1 MFTKTFAIVAIAC
14 LFASF
19 TLVALA
25 VRDTNCDGP
34 FCASASGSRSG
45 STARSYASVSGGYTG
60 VSGYYNVHAYVGST
74 TDSKGGSFE
83 GSVSK
88 SAYVRKPFTRAS
100 GGAYANVTGTDRHST
115 HYSAS
120 ASVSY

>member
-25 VRDTNCDGP
+25 VRDTDCDGP

-45 STARSYASVSGGYTG
+45 SIARSYASVSGGYTG
-60 VSGYYNVHAYVGST
+60 VNGYYNVHAYVGST
-74 TDSKGGSFE
+74 TDSDGDNFE
-83 GSVSK
+83 GRVSER
-88 SAYVRKPFTRAS
+88 AYVRKPFTRAS
-100 GGAYANVTGTDRHST
+100 GGAYANVTGTDRHGN
-115 HYSAS
+115 YSAS